1 MHIFRSPATLQR
13 IRSSLDAA
21 YPTPQDLIN
30 SEPKLLLKQPL
41 LCSVFAETLRLYVKV
56 FFAFSSP
63 HQDVSLGRYRLPR
76 AQLGLW
82 NSDLPHMDERFW
94 NTRGGK
100 FPVTE
105 FWAERF
111 LVDEKDPGSGPVREE
126 VRAREG
132 RTWEKVTG
140 EEGGA
145 QGGVRFSTEGLD
157 GSWVPYGGE
166 FFLSLSGF
174 VTRSSAVMVGR
185 TEC

>member
-1 MHIFRSPATLQR
+1 MHIFRDPSTLQR
-13 IRSSLDAA
+13 IRASLDAA
-21 YPTPQDLIN
+21 FPTPQDLLR
-30 SEPKLLLKQPL
+30 SDPKHLLKQPL

-82 NSDLPHMDERFW
+82 NSDLPHMDEQFW

-111 LVDEKDPGSGPVREE
+111 LVDERDPESGPVRPD
-126 VRAREG
+126 VREREG
-132 RTWEKVTG
+132 RTWTKG
-140 EEGGA
+140 EEGGVE
-145 QGGVRFSTEGLD
+145 GTVRFSTEGLD

-166 FFLSLSGF
+166 FYLLLSLFCDVPRHRMLTS
-174 VTRSSAVMVGR
+174 
-185 TEC
+185 